1 MKKVILP
8 IFLALA
14 SVSFGQKITADLNL
28 GAHAGSG
35 VSTGVAANIGVAYK
49 ITPLFSARLD
59 LGTDQFGDN
68 KMNRLSAHAVVNL
81 FDLMAKSKSLFGDS
95 KLLNQSNYGLSVHV
109 GAGVSNR
116 MNTLL
121 FNDDYRMTGDG
132 MVNTMVGLTPT
143 YKLNDKMSIQFDAT
157 YIYLL
162 KSDTDM
168 GSYIN
173 TTIGVAYKF

>member
-59 LGTDQFGDN
+59 AGLDQFGDN
-68 KMNRLSAHAVVNL
+68 NMSRLSVHGLVNL
-81 FDLMAKSKSLFGDS
+81 SSMLKLTDS
-95 KLLNQSNYGLSVHV
+95 KYGVSAHV

-116 MNTLL
+116 VNDLL

-132 MVNTMVGLTPT
+132 MMNTILGLTPS
-143 YKLNDKMSIQFDAT
+143 YKLNDKMSIQLDAS
-157 YIYLL
+157 YILL
-162 KSDTDM
+162 MKSDTDM
-168 GSYIN
+168 GSYLN
-173 TTIGVAYKF
+173 TTVGIAYKF

>member
-35 VSTGVAANIGVAYK
+35 VNTGIAANIGVAYK

-59 LGTDQFGDN
+59 AGLDQFGDN
-68 KMNRLSAHAVVNL
+68 NMTRLSLHGLVNL
-81 FDLMAKSKSLFGDS
+81 SNMLKLSESK
-95 KLLNQSNYGLSVHV
+95 YGLTAHL

-116 MNTLL
+116 VNDIL
-121 FNDDYRMTGDG
+121 FKDDYRMSGDG
-132 MVNTMVGLTPT
+132 MVNTMFGLTPS
-143 YKLNDKMSIQFDAT
+143 YKLNDKMSIQMDA
-157 YIYLL
+157 
-162 KSDTDM
+162 
-168 GSYIN
+168 SYILLFKSNTDLGNYLN
-173 TTIGVAYKF
+173 TTIGISYKF

>member
-35 VSTGVAANIGVAYK
+35 VNTGIAANIGVAYK

-59 LGTDQFGDN
+59 AGLDQFGDN
-68 KMNRLSAHAVVNL
+68 NMTRLSLHGLVNL
-81 FDLMAKSKSLFGDS
+81 SNMLKLSESK
-95 KLLNQSNYGLSVHV
+95 YGLTAHL

-116 MNTLL
+116 VNDLL
-121 FNDDYRMTGDG
+121 FKDDYRMSGDG
-132 MVNTMVGLTPT
+132 MVNTMFGLTPS
-143 YKLNDKMSIQFDAT
+143 YKLNDKMSIQMDA
-157 YIYLL
+157 
-162 KSDTDM
+162 
-168 GSYIN
+168 SYILLFKSNTDLGNYLN
-173 TTIGVAYKF
+173 TTIGISYKF

>member
-59 LGTDQFGDN
+59 AGLDQFGDN
-68 KMNRLSAHAVVNL
+68 NMSRLSAHAVINL
-81 FDLMAKSKSLFGDS
+81 FELMTKSKSLFGDS
-95 KLLNQSNYGLSVHV
+95 KLNESNYGLSIHA

-116 MNTLL
+116 VNDLL

-132 MVNTMVGLTPT
+132 MVNTMFGITPS
-143 YKLNDKMSIQFDAT
+143 YKLNDKMSIQLDAS
-157 YIYLL
+157 YILL
-162 KSDTDM
+162 MKSDTDM
-168 GSYIN
+168 GSYLN
-173 TTIGVAYKF
+173 TTVGIAYKF